1 MFGVSC
7 VCVFVMF
14 FSEGCDIL
22 IELLS
27 LKSGLGYKVVKYK
40 VVVVQKKQTH
50 TIFIQNKY
58 SPILVWMKLA
68 D

>member
-1 MFGVSC
+1 M
-7 VCVFVMF
+7 CVFVMF

-40 VVVVQKKQTH
+40 VVVVQKKTNAHNLH
-50 TIFIQNKY
+50 TK
-58 SPILVWMKLA
+58 
-68 D
+68 